1 MASELNIFQNISKKL
16 QTTTTSQQIFIEY
29 IYIFIDLSKT
39 TILRDIL
46 F

>member
-1 MASELNIFQNISKKL
+1 MVSGLNIFQNISKKL
-16 QTTTTSQQIFIEY
+16 QATTISQQIFIEY

-39 TILRDIL
+39 TILSDIL